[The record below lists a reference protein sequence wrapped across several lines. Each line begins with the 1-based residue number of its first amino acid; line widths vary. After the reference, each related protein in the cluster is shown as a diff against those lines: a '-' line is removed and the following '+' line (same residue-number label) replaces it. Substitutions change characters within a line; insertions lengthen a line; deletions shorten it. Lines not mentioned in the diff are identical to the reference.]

1 MSMDLIIS
9 FVSMFFLGMLTMEQ
23 NIESKKR
30 RERKRRK

>member
-23 NIESKKR
+23 NIENKKR
-30 RERKRRK
+30 GERKRRK